1 MSKYNTLNV
10 KLTNSRLNKLKY
22 GMKNGTE
29 ITLNHLSDLIGNFN
43 DETIFLHKLLLT
55 DTQVS
60 ILRKAF
66 ANGSSTN
73 IKFKKNSVV

>member
-10 KLTNSRLNKLKY
+10 KLTSSRLNKLKY

-29 ITLNHLSDLIGNFN
+29 ISLNHLSDLIGNFN

-60 ILRKAF
+60 RLRKAF

-73 IKFKKNSVV
+73 IKF